1 MKITTLLIL
10 AIIGFY
16 VLVYCSIDSSTSC
29 DKTTGWMDDT
39 FTGFCHQTK
48 FDVIGKK
55 FIHGENP

>member
-1 MKITTLLIL
+1 MKLTMFFIL

-16 VLVYCSIDSSTSC
+16 ALVYCSMDSSTSC

-48 FDVIGKK
+48 FDVRSKVDK
-55 FIHGENP
+55 